1 MRIQTVDIVFVYHQ
15 IATRFLQQEKYDTT
29 KQKGAEGAA
38 HVHTHT
44 HTHTHTH
51 IPEIIEE
58 TQDHSVS
65 LLDVLVP

>member
-1 MRIQTVDIVFVYHQ
+1 VRIHTVDIVFVYHQ
-15 IATRFLQQEKYDTT
+15 IATRFLQQEKHDTT

-38 HVHTHT
+38 HVHTQHT
-44 HTHTHTH
+44 N

>member
-1 MRIQTVDIVFVYHQ
+1 VRIHTADIVFVYHQ
-15 IATRFLQQEKYDTT
+15 IATRFLQQEKHDTT

-38 HVHTHT
+38 HV
-44 HTHTHTH
+44 HTH

>member
-1 MRIQTVDIVFVYHQ
+1 VRIHTVDIVFVYHQ
-15 IATRFLQQEKYDTT
+15 IATRFLQQGKHDTT

-38 HVHTHT
+38 
-44 HTHTHTH
+44 HTH